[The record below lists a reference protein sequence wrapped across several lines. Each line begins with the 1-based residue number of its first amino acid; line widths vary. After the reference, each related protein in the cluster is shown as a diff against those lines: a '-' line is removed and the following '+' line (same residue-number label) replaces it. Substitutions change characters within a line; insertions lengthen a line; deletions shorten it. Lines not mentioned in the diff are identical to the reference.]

1 MYNISGLQSTEK
13 RFSILIIVVNG
24 VLFHKVLQIHE
35 DGTSNSWEVLKA
47 FLVIDKVNIKGN
59 FSNAVG
65 TLLVLELKIERLSE
79 RFVIINF

>member
-1 MYNISGLQSTEK
+1 MPEEEQ
-13 RFSILIIVVNG
+13 
-24 VLFHKVLQIHE
+24 
-35 DGTSNSWEVLKA
+35 EVLKA
-47 FLVIDKVNIKGN
+47 FLVIDKVNIKEN